1 MAFLAPI
8 DMRATNPPR
17 RAVTTT
23 SVSVQTKVPSEFA
36 LVRRAPSAVH
46 SIDWIGARPE
56 AIMGS
61 ALVRMRRKA
70 SVLPSEWAMRTSMV
84 VIAGA

>member
-1 MAFLAPI
+1 
-8 DMRATNPPR
+8 
-17 RAVTTT
+17 
-23 SVSVQTKVPSEFA
+23 
-36 LVRRAPSAVH
+36 
-46 SIDWIGARPE
+46 
-56 AIMGS
+56 MGS